1 MVAAGPINTVHLY
14 GPLHQELIRLL
25 EKLTPAQWLSP
36 TVCRGWAVR
45 DIAAH
50 LLDVDIRPLSF
61 SRDQIELPAPD
72 PPIESYAGL
81 VGFLNRLNA
90 DWVNAARRI
99 SPRLLIEFL
108 RLTGEQLAAH
118 LATVDMSAPTRVG
131 VAWAGESVS
140 ANWFH
145 IARDYTER
153 WHHQQQIRDAV
164 NAPPLTSAFWLSP
177 VLDTFMRALPYHY
190 RELPAEDGN
199 AIVFAI
205 TGEAGGD
212 WTLLRVE
219 ERWQLFRGAADH
231 ANARVTSDQ
240 DTAWRRF
247 TKGITADEARQRMK
261 FEGDPRL
268 GDPLPDCLAIM
279 A

>member
-1 MVAAGPINTVHLY
+1 MDAVGPIDTVHLY
-14 GPLHQELIRLL
+14 RPLHHELIRLL
-25 EKLTPAQWLSP
+25 ESLTPAQWQSP

-50 LLDVDIRPLSF
+50 LLDVDVRPLSF
-61 SRDQIELPAPD
+61 SRDHLELPAPD
-72 PPIESYAGL
+72 PPIGSYTGL

-90 DWVNAARRI
+90 DWVNAAKRI
-99 SPRLLIEFL
+99 SPQLLIEFL

-118 LATVDMSAPTRVG
+118 LATVDMNAPTRVG

-164 NAPPLTSAFWLSP
+164 NAPPLTSAYWLSP

-190 RELPAEDGN
+190 REVSAEDGD
-199 AIVFAI
+199 AVAFVI
-205 TGEAGGD
+205 TGEAGGQ

-219 ERWQLFRGAADH
+219 GHWRLFRGAKDH
-231 ANARVTSDQ
+231 PNARVTFDQ

-247 TKGITADEARQRMK
+247 TKGLTAEEARRRMQI
-261 FEGDPRL
+261 EGDGRL
-268 GDPLPDCLAIM
+268 GDPFPDCLAIM